1 MDKRMESILDRCH
14 RRAYVSKDDCEY
26 LLSFDGN
33 SEEAAYIIDKAEG
46 FIRGACDNT
55 GEIGVQIGVIVGPC
69 YVDCGFC
76 NFAYSTTEV
85 EDYTMS
91 PSELERYLRT
101 VTKDG
106 VVSTVSLMTI
116 HNFDFDD
123 YLNLVETARSI
134 LPEEVKICSNTG
146 DLEPHEA
153 KELKKAG
160 VSVSYHAVRLGES
173 IENRL
178 EPIGRNS
185 TIKNLID
192 AGIDVA
198 TGVEPI
204 GPEHSAKEIAESYY
218 HAMKIGCHCCSAS
231 ARVPVPGTRLFGSG
245 SISEKR
251 LLQIR
256 SALLLSSTSMKN
268 TEFGFYG
275 GFYGG
280 LNRAYGEYSN
290 SPKDVE
296 ELSEKGMS
304 HTIRWAIDSLYNNGF
319 DKIKMA
325 DGTVVPINNLR

>member
-1 MDKRMESILDRCH
+1 MDERMESILDRCH

-178 EPIGRNS
+178 EPIDRNS

-218 HAMKIGCHCCSAS
+218 HAMKIG
-231 ARVPVPGTRLFGSG
+231 
-245 SISEKR
+245 
-251 LLQIR
+251 
-256 SALLLSSTSMKN
+256 
-268 TEFGFYG
+268 
-275 GFYGG
+275 
-280 LNRAYGEYSN
+280 
-290 SPKDVE
+290 
-296 ELSEKGMS
+296 
-304 HTIRWAIDSLYNNGF
+304 
-319 DKIKMA
+319 
-325 DGTVVPINNLR
+325 